1 MVMAHVSYLPA
12 SHSSLHALC
21 VSLPLGHALL
31 ACAVCEQMALIMW
44 CYELA
49 RRLQGTNI
57 TVNATHPGT
66 VNTQLG
72 R

>member
-1 MVMAHVSYLPA
+1 
-12 SHSSLHALC
+12 
-21 VSLPLGHALL
+21 
-31 ACAVCEQMALIMW
+31 MALIMW
-44 CYELA
+44 GYELA